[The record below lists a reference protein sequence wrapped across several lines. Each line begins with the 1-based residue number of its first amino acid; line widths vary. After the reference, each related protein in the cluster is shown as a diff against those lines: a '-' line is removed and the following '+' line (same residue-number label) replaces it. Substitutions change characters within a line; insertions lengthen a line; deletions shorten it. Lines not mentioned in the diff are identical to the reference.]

1 MDENTH
7 LDPDKELDAMGMG
20 DDAPEEV
27 KQQAE
32 EVR

>member
-7 LDPDKELDAMGMG
+7 LDTEKELDAMGMG
-20 DDAPEEV
+20 EDAPEEV
-27 KQQAE
+27 KQKAE